1 MALPMGFKSVHD
13 ERRLLKWIFGVGVG
27 VLTICLAF
35 TNMTGAWEETGAFW
49 FTGLALG
56 AEIMLVA
63 AFSLIIL
70 AETRARQIIGGLV
83 FIGLAWFCVEN
94 GKAAIKHWMADVFI
108 DAPEA
113 LRSRA
118 DLADAE
124 AAKLDTLPTDTKTEA
139 SEQRRLDREELAAL
153 NVELDLMTSSR
164 IAEAQRRLTA
174 LGLYEGRIDGI
185 RAELTEAAMRARG
198 ETIRNRMA
206 VLQSKLDT
214 GSAQDS
220 AVMALAPAQTKREE
234 AITLR
239 TQADEAGFREVWA
252 QILLLVA
259 EAARS
264 FGVWAFLMAGTRE
277 SARYGRR
284 KDDRV
289 EDEAEDEPDA
299 PPKQE
304 REAPEPA
311 PAEDTAEDEAPEAEA
326 EAPPVEEPE
335 PVVEPEPEP
344 VIKDEAPAEPA
355 NDEPPPKPKVGD
367 PGKGGEST
375 AFNHETG
382 QMDDSIPVGPPGME
396 KAA

>member
-1 MALPMGFKSVHD
+1 MALPLGLASVHD
-13 ERRLLKWIFGVGVG
+13 ERRLLKWIFGIGIALITVF
-27 VLTICLAF
+27 LAI
-35 TNMTGAWEETGAFW
+35 TNGTGAWVATKSWA
-49 FTGLALG
+49 FTGLAIG
-56 AEIMLVA
+56 AEIALVA
-63 AFSLIIL
+63 AFSLIVL
-70 AETRARQIIGGLV
+70 GETRWRQAVGALV

-94 GKAAIKHWMADVFI
+94 GKAAVKHWMSDVFI
-108 DAPEA
+108 DAPES

-124 AAKLDTLPTDTKTEA
+124 ATKLDTLPTDTKTEA

-153 NVELDLMTSSR
+153 NVEPDLMTSSR

-220 AVMALAPAQTKREE
+220 AVMALAPAQAKREE

-239 TQADEAGFREVWA
+239 AQADEAGYREWWA

-264 FGVWAFLMAGTRE
+264 FGVWAFLMAGTRD

-284 KDDRV
+284 ATDRV
-289 EDEAEDEPDA
+289 EDEQGA
-299 PPKQE
+299 PPTQE
-304 REAPEPA
+304 RETEAPGREPAQTAPVDQDEAETQAPEVQPEPEPA
-311 PAEDTAEDEAPEAEA
+311 PVDDLF
-326 EAPPVEEPE
+326 
-335 PVVEPEPEP
+335 
-344 VIKDEAPAEPA
+344 DEPA
-355 NDEPPPKPKVGD
+355 NDAPVETEAERQRRLNAQ
-367 PGKGGEST
+367 KGGLSN
-375 AFNHETG
+375 AFGNEVSA
-382 QMDDSIPVGPPGME
+382 MDDSIPVDPPGME
-396 KAA
+396 QAA

>member
-1 MALPMGFKSVHD
+1 MALPLGLSSVHD
-13 ERRLLKWIFGVGVG
+13 ERRLLKWIFGVGIAFIT
-27 VLTICLAF
+27 LFLAI
-35 TNMTGAWEETGAFW
+35 TNATGAWVATKSWA
-49 FTGLALG
+49 FTGLAIG
-56 AEIMLVA
+56 AEIALVA
-63 AFSLIIL
+63 AFSLIVL
-70 AETRARQIIGGLV
+70 GETRWRQAVGALV

-94 GKAAIKHWMADVFI
+94 GKAAVKHWMADVFI

-164 IAEAQRRLTA
+164 IEEAQRRLTA

-198 ETIRNRMA
+198 ETIRNRIA

-220 AVMALAPAQTKREE
+220 AVMALAPAQAKREE

-284 KDDRV
+284 ATDRA
-289 EDEAEDEPDA
+289 EDHAIHDNVGDLRGPVDEPDIDA
-299 PPKQE
+299 
-304 REAPEPA
+304 AIDA
-311 PAEDTAEDEAPEAEA
+311 AVA
-326 EAPPVEEPE
+326 EPE
-335 PVVEPEPEP
+335 
-344 VIKDEAPAEPA
+344 
-355 NDEPPPKPKVGD
+355 PPKPKNRGAQ
-367 PGKGGEST
+367 KGGEST
-375 AFNHETG
+375 AFNRETAKV
-382 QMDDSIPVGPPGME
+382 DDSIPIDPPGAFDAE
-396 KAA
+396 RAA